1 MSAIDAGDEPV
12 LPPGFRWDKPWQN
25 AKGPPTALFLEGEE
39 VARMVQKVTGEWY
52 VVLER
57 HRPAPPGEPF
67 APFVQRDCSSFDQ
80 GRRGT
85 VIWAVRHEVRIRS
98 DVAARIAANP
108 RHLGAG
114 R

>member
-67 APFVQRDCSSFDQ
+67 APFVQRDCSSFD
-80 GRRGT
+80 T
-85 VIWAVRHEVRIRS
+85 
-98 DVAARIAANP
+98 P
-108 RHLGAG
+108 RVP
-114 R
+114 

>member
-1 MSAIDAGDEPV
+1 MSAINAGDEPV

-85 VIWAVRHEVRIRS
+85 AMWAARHEARIRAE
-98 DVAARIAANP
+98 V
-108 RHLGAG
+108 AG
-114 R
+114 RMPRSRAT